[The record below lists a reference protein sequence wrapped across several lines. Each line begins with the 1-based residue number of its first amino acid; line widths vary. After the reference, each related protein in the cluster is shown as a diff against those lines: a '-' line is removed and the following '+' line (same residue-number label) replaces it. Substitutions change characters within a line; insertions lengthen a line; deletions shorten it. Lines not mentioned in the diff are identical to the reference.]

1 MTDEAVL
8 YEKIGTTA
16 VITLNRPQ
24 KRNALDGA
32 VARGMLHAVAMARD
46 DVAVRTV
53 VLTGAGGAF
62 CSGADLAGDSSCDDP
77 VFFGRD
83 TVLGHQ
89 RWFSALIELEK
100 PVIAAVD
107 GPAVGAG
114 FSLALAADFIF
125 VTPRTRF
132 MASFL
137 SMGLVPDLSMFHV
150 LPRLV
155 GLARAKEIVF
165 SARAIGAEEALSIGL
180 AQALAPAEELMERTL
195 SHASQFDNAP
205 PRALALAK
213 SLLNR
218 SFETD
223 RATMN
228 QLEAS
233 AQSLCG
239 ASQYHA
245 EAVRRFLAKEGLAYT
260 GAIPMA
266 DEDRRG
272 R

>member
-1 MTDEAVL
+1 MTDDAVL
-8 YEKIGTTA
+8 YEKVGKTA

-24 KRNALDGA
+24 KRNALDA
-32 VARGMLHAVAMARD
+32 SIARSMPRVIEAARD
-46 DVAVRTV
+46 DRSVRTV

-62 CSGADLAGDSSCDDP
+62 CSGADLVDGDEHEEKA
-77 VFFGRD
+77 FLGRD
-83 TVLGHQ
+83 LVLSHQ
-89 RWFSALIELEK
+89 RWFSLLAELEK

-125 VTPRTRF
+125 VTPRTKL

-137 SMGLVPDLSMFHV
+137 SIGLVPDLSMFYA

-165 SARAIGAEEALSIGL
+165 SARTIGGEEAISLGL
-180 AQALAPAEELMERTL
+180 AQALVPADGLLKRALAYT
-195 SHASQFDNAP
+195 SQFDDAP

-213 SLLNR
+213 TLLNR

-223 RATMN
+223 RPAMT

-233 AQSLCG
+233 AQSLCV

-245 EAVRRFLAKEGLAYT
+245 EAVRCFLSKEGLPYR
-260 GAIPMA
+260 GATWPVP
-266 DEDRRG
+266 
-272 R
+272 

>member
-1 MTDEAVL
+1 MTDESVL
-8 YEKIGTTA
+8 YEKVGKTA

-24 KRNALDGA
+24 KRNALDA
-32 VARGMLHAVAMARD
+32 AIAQAMPRAIEAARD
-46 DVAVRTV
+46 DRSVRTV

-62 CSGADLAGDSSCDDP
+62 CSGADLAEGGEHEDKA
-77 VFFGRD
+77 FFGRD
-83 TVLGHQ
+83 LVLRHQ
-89 RWFSALIELEK
+89 RWFSLLAELEK

-125 VTPRTRF
+125 VTPRTKL

-137 SMGLVPDLSMFHV
+137 SVGLVPDLSMFHA

-165 SARAIGAEEALSIGL
+165 CARTIGAEEAISLGL
-180 AQALAPAEELMERTL
+180 AQALVPAEELLERAL
-195 SHASQFDNAP
+195 AYARQFDEAP

-213 SLLNR
+213 TLLNR

-223 RATMN
+223 RPAMT
-228 QLEAS
+228 QLEAA

-245 EAVRRFLAKEGLAYT
+245 EAVRRFLAKEGLAYP
-260 GAIPMA
+260 GAKVPA
-266 DEDRRG
+266 G
-272 R
+272 

>member
-1 MTDEAVL
+1 MTDQAVL
-8 YEKIGTTA
+8 FEKIGHTA
-16 VITLNRPQ
+16 LITLNRPH
-24 KRNALDGA
+24 KRNALDSSMA
-32 VARGMLHAVAMARD
+32 QAILSTIEYARD
-46 DVAVRTV
+46 DATVRSV

-62 CSGADLAGDSSCDDP
+62 CAGADLAGDSSSDEP
-77 VFFGRD
+77 VFYGRD
-83 TVLGHQ
+83 LVLGHQ
-89 RWFSALIELEK
+89 RWLNELAALEK

-125 VTPRTRF
+125 VTPRTRL

-137 SMGLVPDLSMFHV
+137 SVGLVPDLSMFHV

-155 GLARAKEIVF
+155 GLARAKEIIF
-165 SARAIGAEEALSIGL
+165 SARSIGADEALALGL
-180 AQALAPAEELMERTL
+180 AQAVVPVERLMARVLEY
-195 SHASQFDNAP
+195 ASQFDDAP

-213 SLLNR
+213 TLLNR

-228 QLEAS
+228 QLEAA

-239 ASQYHA
+239 ASQYHS
-245 EAVRRFLAKEGLAYT
+245 EAVRRFLAKEGLAYL
-260 GAIPMA
+260 GAEPPMSC
-266 DEDRRG
+266 
-272 R
+272 